1 MNILLYTPDN
11 GVTRNFM
18 PHLWMFVLQSL
29 TPSEHKVFL
38 IDANASP
45 FTENEVAEFVKDN
58 NIELAG
64 IGTMPRRASAAYRIA
79 DAVRGAGAK
88 VVMGGPHVSELPDE
102 PLGHDGGPRHAD
114 AVAIGEAAELSI
126 KEERVVLMSEFNL

>member
-64 IGTMPRRASAAYRIA
+64 IGTMTRRASAAYRIA
-79 DAVRGAGAK
+79 DAVRGAAPNGARATLAP
-88 VVMGGPHVSELPDE
+88 VCGATGSA
-102 PLGHDGGPRHAD
+102 DG
-114 AVAIGEAAELSI
+114 V
-126 KEERVVLMSEFNL
+126 